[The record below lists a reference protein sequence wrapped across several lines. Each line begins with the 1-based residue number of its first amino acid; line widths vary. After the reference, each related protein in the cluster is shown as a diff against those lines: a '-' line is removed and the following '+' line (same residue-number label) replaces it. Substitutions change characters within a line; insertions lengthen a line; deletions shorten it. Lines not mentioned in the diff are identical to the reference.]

1 MRLAEDQVAL
11 VTGAASGIGFE
22 LASQF
27 LGRGMTVVMV
37 DVERPALEQA
47 RRRLAAQAPTGT
59 LEAFAADVSVGRE
72 VIDLAGATIE
82 RFGRVD
88 VLCNNAGV
96 VGPRLP
102 VWEQSESDYAWV
114 LGVNLGGV
122 INGLRAFLPE
132 MVARNHGHVLN
143 TASVAALT
151 TIAGGGNG
159 PYAASKHAVLGL
171 SEVLREELAHAAPNV
186 GVSVLCPGPVATRIR
201 DAARN
206 RPLTAGAEP
215 ISAPPRFE
223 HRAQTIGAERA
234 AQIAIEGI
242 ESDRFLLLTNAGNR
256 QEVNDHMTRRW
267 RELDTAPQIA

>member
-11 VTGAASGIGFE
+11 VTGAASGIGYA
-22 LASQF
+22 LACAF
-27 LGRGMTVVMV
+27 LDRGMGVAMV
-37 DVERPALEQA
+37 DIEQPALEQA
-47 RRRLAAQAPTGT
+47 RRRLAPQARDGK
-59 LEAFAADVSVGRE
+59 LEAFAADVSAWRE
-72 VIDLAGATIE
+72 VAELAVATLE

-102 VWEQSESDYAWV
+102 VWEQGEADYEWV

-122 INGLRAFLPE
+122 VNGLRAFLPE

-171 SEVLREELAHAAPNV
+171 SEVLREELALAAPRV

-201 DAARN
+201 EAARN
-206 RPLTAGAEP
+206 RPGGGADRA
-215 ISAPPRFE
+215 SALPRFE
-223 HRAQTIGAERA
+223 HRAETIEAERA
-234 AQIAIEGI
+234 ALIALEGI
-242 ESDRFLLLTNAGNR
+242 ESDRFLLLTNPANR
-256 QEVNDHMTRRW
+256 EEVDDRMNRLRM
-267 RELDTAPQIA
+267 ELDAPPRVA